1 MAEVE
6 KIYCCDR
13 PCNNDALAYAMANQ
27 KNNSN
32 DLLTMAMLGGGGMNG
47 FNNPFAYLI
56 WMMFANRFGFGNDG
70 FGNGQNAQNAQNIE
84 MQNQLQ
90 AIRSQLQDNQN
101 SNLLMDAIKGN
112 ANAIQALGTQLGC
125 DFNSLKD
132 ALCDVRAG
140 ISKFGDQIGY
150 SAEKVINAVNLGNT
164 GIITA
169 LKDCCCATQ
178 KEILSLGSEIKLQ
191 SCQQTYELR
200 NGQRD
205 LGAAIAQGFA
215 SSSYETQKQTSDII
229 TATNASAQRIIDLIS
244 ANRADDQAREIQ
256 DLKNEVARQKQT
268 QELMAMFGRGNFGC
282 GGCNPC
288 NPCGC

>member
-27 KNNSN
+27 KNSSN

-70 FGNGQNAQNAQNIE
+70 FGNGQNAQNIE
-84 MQNQLQ
+84 MQSQLQ
-90 AIRSQLQDNQN
+90 AIRSQMADNQN
-101 SNLLMDAIKGN
+101 SNLIMDAIKGN
-112 ANAIQALGTQLGC
+112 AAAISQLASSWNC
-125 DFNSLKD
+125 DFN
-132 ALCDVRAG
+132 ALQNAICDVRAG
-140 ISKFGDQIGY
+140 IDRVAGEVGY

-169 LKDCCCATQ
+169 LKDCCCTTQ
-178 KEILSLGSEIKLQ
+178 KEILSLGSDIKLQ

-215 SSSYETQKQTSDII
+215 SSSYETQKQTSDIV
-229 TATNASAQRIIDLIS
+229 TATNASAQRIIDLIN

-268 QELMAMFGRGNFGC
+268 QELMSMFSRGNFGC